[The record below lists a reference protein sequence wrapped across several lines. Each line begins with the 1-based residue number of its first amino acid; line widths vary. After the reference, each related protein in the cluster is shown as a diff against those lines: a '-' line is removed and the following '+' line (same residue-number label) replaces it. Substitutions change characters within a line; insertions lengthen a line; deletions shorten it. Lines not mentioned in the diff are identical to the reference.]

1 MINKLEITGVHL
13 EVNDDLRKYVVKKIG
28 KLDKYMP
35 KHARESVH
43 VEVKLKETKAKTR
56 VERICEVLVH
66 LPHDNITVSEK
77 TASVYAAID
86 IVEEKLK
93 TQLHKYKEIHG
104 APRLRQRLTARLK
117 RNQVAV
123 EVEPL

>member
-1 MINKLEITGVHL
+1 MVNKLEIEGIHM
-13 EVNDDLRKYVVKKIG
+13 EVADDVRKYVAKKIG

-43 VEVKLKETKAKTR
+43 VTVKLKEVKAKAR
-56 VERICEVLVH
+56 VEHICEIIVH
-66 LPHDNITVSEK
+66 LPHQNISVSEK

-93 TQLHKYKEIHG
+93 TQLHKYKELH
-104 APRLRQRLTARLK
+104 AMPKLRHRVLAKFK
-117 RNQVAV
+117 RRPA
-123 EVEPL
+123 EAL